1 MKKQIILIVSI
12 IVALAIVFG
21 VAIICNNDKDTNN
34 TTTPTESISG
44 TVENESTGD
53 ETSESTANPN
63 DFTETPDV
71 EDEMS
76 DGDKPSS
83 NLEHGEKDDDG
94 RVYVDTDVVDI
105 DNATNLDTFLGLLEI
120 YHGALESG
128 KSYSFVTDENEY
140 TFREETY
147 GIDICIRPSEYDTT
161 FSEKYLK
168 YDHSGN
174 YIGYDEQD
182 WEDGRK
188 TRRFMERENEII
200 EYKFPGDGVILYSE
214 TINGITVV
222 KNTHKVDD
230 KSYHDYYK
238 NNNKEITLTYDASG
252 TMLVKYK
259 YVDFKNGGTYDWVL
273 DGSGYGPEHC
283 ISVTIGSKTYT
294 GNEIPW
300 GSIPCPPN
308 RAGAYE

>member
-1 MKKQIILIVSI
+1 MKKALVLICVSLMI
-12 IVALAIVFG
+12 FTLWGCSSAPAK
-21 VAIICNNDKDTNN
+21 KDDTADNEITN
-34 TTTPTESISG
+34 TDTP
-44 TVENESTGD
+44 ST
-53 ETSESTANPN
+53 S
-63 DFTETPDV
+63 
-71 EDEMS
+71 
-76 DGDKPSS
+76 
-83 NLEHGEKDDDG
+83 LQHGEKDEKG
-94 RVYVDTDVVDI
+94 RVYVDGSAINIENEEETGAVI
-105 DNATNLDTFLGLLEI
+105 WGWFEI
-120 YHGALESG
+120 YYGTLSND
-128 KSYSFVTDENEY
+128 YSKTYAFVTDENEY
-140 TFREETY
+140 TLEQYSY
-147 GIDICIRPSEYDTT
+147 GIDICIRPKDYDTT

-182 WEDGRK
+182 WEDGRA
-188 TRRFMERENEII
+188 TRRFMKRENEII

-283 ISVTIGSKTYT
+283 VSVTIGSKTYT

-300 GSIPCPPN
+300 GPIPCPPN